1 MYVLNLLAEFSKF
14 KVDEMLAFMDGFLCC
29 QDPVGYSFNDSV
41 MFDDNFIYVLK
52 ILHVG
57 YGKCIIYPSQS
68 LV

>member
-1 MYVLNLLAEFSKF
+1 MYVLDSLAEVSNSKA
-14 KVDEMLAFMDGFLCC
+14 VEMLSLIDGFLCC